1 MPRVRRAPRDY
12 GAGCEWPRSGP
23 AARACSSSGG
33 SEESVL
39 DRLDPV
45 SCRIVADRFAVP
57 RRPIAVAVGD
67 SRRGPAA
74 PPGRSRRRWLGVL
87 RPVLL

>member
-1 MPRVRRAPRDY
+1 MAPLRSRRSRLLIV
-12 GAGCEWPRSGP
+12 W
-23 AARACSSSGG
+23 G

-67 SRRGPAA
+67 SGRGPAA